1 MKNFLAQTSFIS
13 LGLACAPALAALQP
27 ASEAPLSSRTDILCT
42 FNEDTSKDCVTTI
55 SYTILKPAGR
65 DMLSR
70 IDFNYPENDRF
81 VVEQASYSQPGEP
94 AVPLDPA
101 LIDTRM
107 APNPDAGFRRDK
119 QTSLAFPSLRVGTT
133 IQYTIRHHVDAVP
146 LANGFHYMLEF
157 LPEPVRS
164 DAYTARFHAPQAIVW
179 KAELADDFQI
189 TLSPDRRTLTV
200 EQKAPRYFNFIN
212 ESDNAYLQKT
222 TRVVLGSS
230 LDAASHLGSFAQ
242 RYNEILAESL
252 PPRSRRAALHA
263 QSLPTQERVA
273 YLMQHIDENYRYLGD
288 WRSTE
293 RGYVPFSLA
302 EIEQRGYGDC
312 KDLAIL
318 LSAML
323 RAAGID
329 AEPSLVF
336 RGMSA
341 PALLI
346 PGPLAP
352 NHAIVR
358 AQVDDQTWW
367 LDPTNSV
374 FVPGRTMPDLQERW
388 ALVMDAEGGIR
399 EETIPLE
406 TPQTSVTVQ
415 RDEKYDRQG
424 KARVHSSTTVAALA
438 LAQMS
443 LIDRTQG
450 STSFNNDLCRNVGRE
465 PVDCKVTRDELD
477 FAVPPAYKVDVT
489 LTDLNPLDKVSG
501 KFIYQRDDLRV
512 MWEQFAN
519 YFREEQQADIYLG
532 DPNTAVYD
540 VSLNTGRKA
549 DQLRDCA
556 VQSPWFDL
564 DLKNKSSGTAARY
577 HYTLAQKKRVLTHQ
591 EIRSDAFQDMV
602 RQARDCVGQLR
613 LPVALPKS

>member
-1 MKNFLAQTSFIS
+1 MKNLIALSAYIG

-27 ASEAPLSSRTDILCT
+27 VSEAPLSSRTDVQCA
-42 FNEDTSKDCVTTI
+42 FNEDASRDCVTTI

-81 VVEQASYSQPGEP
+81 VVEQASYSQPGEA
-94 AVPLDPA
+94 AVALDPSR
-101 LIDTRM
+101 IDTRT

-133 IQYTIRHHVDAVP
+133 IQYTIRHHVDAMP
-146 LANGFHYMLEF
+146 LVNGFHYMLEF
-157 LPEPVRS
+157 APEPVRS
-164 DAYTARFHAPQAIVW
+164 DAYSARFTAPRTIVW
-179 KAELADDFQI
+179 QAELADDFQI
-189 TLSPDRRTLTV
+189 ALSPDTRTLTI

-212 ESDNAYLQKT
+212 EADNAYLQKIP
-222 TRVVLGSS
+222 RIALASS
-230 LDAASHLGSFAQ
+230 MDAASHLGPFAQ
-242 RYNEILAESL
+242 RYNEILAAPL
-252 PPRSRRAALHA
+252 PPRSQQAALHA
-263 QSLPTQERVA
+263 RSLPMRERVA

-293 RGYVPFSLA
+293 RGYVPFSLE
-302 EIEQRGYGDC
+302 EIEQHGYGDC
-312 KDLAIL
+312 KDLAVL
-318 LSAML
+318 LAAML
-323 RAAGID
+323 KASGIA
-329 AEPSLVF
+329 AEPALVF
-336 RGMSA
+336 RGISA

-358 AQVDDQTWW
+358 AQVDGQAWW

-388 ALVMDAEGGIR
+388 ALVMDAGGAIR
-399 EETIPLE
+399 QETIALE
-406 TPQTSVTVQ
+406 PPVSSVTVR
-415 RDEKYDRQG
+415 RDEQYDHEGR
-424 KARVHSSTTVAALA
+424 ARIQSTTSIAALA

-443 LIDRTQG
+443 LADRGQG
-450 STSFNNDLCRNVGRE
+450 GTSFNNELCRNVGRE
-465 PVDCKVTRDELD
+465 PVDCAVTRDELG
-477 FAVPPAYKVDVT
+477 FTVPPAYEAKVA

-501 KFIYQRDDLRV
+501 QYVYQRDDLRI

-519 YFREEQQADIYLG
+519 YVREGQQADIYLG
-532 DPNTAVYD
+532 DPYTAVYD
-540 VSLNTGRKA
+540 VSISLGHTA
-549 DQLRDCA
+549 DSLHDCA

-564 DLKNKSSGTAARY
+564 DLKNASAGAIARY
-577 HYTLAQKKRVLTHQ
+577 HYTLTQKKRVLTHQ
-591 EIRSDAFQDMV
+591 EIRSDAFQDLV

-613 LPVALPKS
+613 LPVTLPKS